1 MNYNISVLLLVLIAL
16 APVSCHKQQEH
27 PNVIL
32 CMADDLGWGDV
43 GYNGNKDVNRQKS
56 NQTQLEANSD

>member
-1 MNYNISVLLLVLIAL
+1 MAMATLVACPMLLHGEQAVEG
-16 APVSCHKQQEH
+16 KR

-43 GYNGNKDVNRQKS
+43 GYNR
-56 NQTQLEANSD
+56 LCFP